1 MIETPSTTVELKL
14 SIDRLMRKL
23 DFLYKHL
30 RIEYPDESVP
40 TYVLEARELVRQGRD
55 TEAVKTIREQTAVGV
70 LEARAIVEDM
80 ARKMGRSVQGF
91 EPVAAITSEPIES
104 VSIASPQDQAA
115 VDAAWRAALRASDR
129 S

>member
-14 SIDRLMRKL
+14 TIDRLMRKL

-55 TEAVKTIREQTAVGV
+55 SEAVKTIREQTAVGV
-70 LEARAIVEDM
+70 FEARAIVEDM

-91 EPVAAITSEPIES
+91 EPVAALVAEPADAA
-104 VSIASPQDQAA
+104 SIASPQDQAA

-129 S
+129 N

>member
-14 SIDRLMRKL
+14 TIDRLMRKL

-55 TEAVKTIREQTAVGV
+55 SEAVKTIREQTAVGV

-91 EPVAAITSEPIES
+91 EPVAALVAEPADAA
-104 VSIASPQDQAA
+104 SIASPQDQAA

-129 S
+129 N

>member
-14 SIDRLMRKL
+14 TIDRLMRKL

-55 TEAVKTIREQTAVGV
+55 SEAVKTIREQTAVGV

-91 EPVAAITSEPIES
+91 EPVAALVAEPGDAA
-104 VSIASPQDQAA
+104 SIASPQDQAA

-129 S
+129 N